1 MPTATTS
8 VPDAPQMRNL
18 QTKLDA
24 AQKQL
29 DALNA
34 QVTRSPG
41 TKDDGGKVLSG
52 STSRLDYANL
62 ENQIAEKIY
71 GGSLAALEQARPP
84 VRGQAALPQ
93 RLHPAGRGGA
103 IGISQALGSTCLLFA
118 LAAVAIWGVT
128 LFGISLARHQ
138 LA

>member
-1 MPTATTS
+1 M
-8 VPDAPQMRNL
+8 
-18 QTKLDA
+18 
-24 AQKQL
+24 
-29 DALNA
+29 
-34 QVTRSPG
+34 TRSPG

-71 GGSLAALEQARPP
+71 GGSLAALEQARLLSEAKLLYLNAFIRP
-84 VRGQAALPQ
+84 VEAQQSEYPKRGLDM
-93 RLHPAGRGGA
+93 
-103 IGISQALGSTCLLFA
+103 LLFA